1 MRSDPWIGLDL
12 TPGWQV
18 YDGCA
23 GSVSRPREVISMAC
37 QCGCSTAAPRAD
49 QVHGADSEC
58 GCTAGPPEG
67 LDVASLARLVREL
80 DQRVKEL
87 ELAASPRA

>member
-1 MRSDPWIGLDL
+1 
-12 TPGWQV
+12 
-18 YDGCA
+18 
-23 GSVSRPREVISMAC
+23 MAC